1 MKYFLCL
8 ILLLLLGCSN
18 EKEPGSI
25 SLSDRETALQ
35 GIGSAAIIRSFLEL
49 QNSANALNEFAISY
63 QHDSTNTQKLLAL
76 RKEWINSAV
85 AWKMAAIFLQG
96 RFSTDISSSNLYAQA
111 NADAIED
118 IISSNVPQFNQ
129 TYMRSLAET
138 STGLAAI
145 EYLIYGTNRENAAS
159 VIAAFSA
166 RGSRRGAFL
175 RGLCLDLKRRSDQLL
190 YQWSTGGN
198 GYLNR
203 FVAASGPERSSSIG
217 VLTDNMITTIAK
229 IKEERLGAPLGVNEG
244 TARPALVESKYS
256 GESAAL
262 LRAELESVEQS
273 FSAWRTDGI
282 GARALYWL
290 LDQAGAKSADMALSK
305 ALEAQFIDIFHK
317 LDLIKTPLEQAI
329 LTNPQQVMAVYESV
343 GKLQSM
349 LQNEVV
355 AGLHF
360 RD

>member
-8 ILLLLLGCSN
+8 FLVLLLGCSD
-18 EKEPGSI
+18 EKEPGPI

-35 GIGSAAIIRSFLEL
+35 GIGGAVIIRSFLEL
-49 QNSANALNEFAISY
+49 QNSVNALNEFAISY
-63 QHDSTNTQKLLAL
+63 QHDSTNTQKLLVL
-76 RKEWINSAV
+76 RKEWVNSAV
-85 AWKMAAIFLQG
+85 AWKTAAIFLQG
-96 RFSTDISSSNLYAQA
+96 KFSADISSSNLYAQA
-111 NADAIED
+111 NAAVIED
-118 IISSNVPQFNQ
+118 IISSNVPRFDQ

-138 STGLAAI
+138 SIGLAAI
-145 EYLIYGTNRENAAS
+145 EYLIFGTNREDARL

-166 RGSRRGAFL
+166 KGSRRGAFL
-175 RGLCLDLKRRSDQLL
+175 RGLCLDLKRRSDELL

-198 GYLNR
+198 GYLSQ
-203 FVAASGPERSSSIG
+203 FVAASGPERGSSIG
-217 VLTDNMITTIAK
+217 VLMDNMIATIAK
-229 IKEERLGAPLGVNEG
+229 IKDERLGAPLGVNEG

-256 GESAAL
+256 GESTAL
-262 LRAELESVEQS
+262 LRAELQSVEQS

-290 LDQAGAKSADMALSK
+290 LDEAGAKSADMALSK
-305 ALEAQFIDIFHK
+305 ALDAQFTDTFQK
-317 LDLIKTPLEQAI
+317 LELIKIPLEQAI
-329 LTNPQQVMAVYESV
+329 LASPQQVMALYESV
-343 GKLQSM
+343 GKLQNM